1 MAANSRTLE
10 IKVISAENL
19 QLDRKPIK
27 KNATVTVWTD
37 GNSQFCSTDTDID
50 GGAYPRWNEKLVLN
64 FPTHSK
70 SITVEVQCKTS
81 SGIRTIGTAT
91 IPESD
96 FVGGYVPEG
105 CMHFLSYR
113 LRDHKGERNGII
125 NISVRMNVHE
135 MYACASSTTWSHS
148 QMGFPADGNKSFG
161 GGVVTGVPVWCGA
174 YQKNY

>member
-27 KNATVTVWTD
+27 KNASVTVRTD
-37 GNSQFCSTDTDID
+37 TNSQFRTTDMDTE
-50 GGAYPRWNEKLVLN
+50 GGAYPRWNETLVLDL
-64 FPTHSK
+64 PTHSK

-81 SGIRTIGTAT
+81 SSVRTIGTAT
-91 IPESD
+91 IPASD

-105 CMHFLSYR
+105 YLHFLSYR

-125 NISVRMNVHE
+125 NISVSME
-135 MYACASSTTWSHS
+135 AQKMYAYASSTTWSNS
-148 QMGFPADGNKSFG
+148 TMGFPATGNKSFG
-161 GGVVTGVPVWCGA
+161 SGVVTGVPVWYGV
-174 YQKNY
+174 YQKDY